1 MLCSDAPSVRWVR
14 GAGWCGALGLVVVA
28 VAWTARAEEDGPHA
42 CDAAEGPGCEAPS
55 LPASSVT
62 PRGAVLFVWP
72 ALKEPLYG
80 DADAAPW
87 RDALGRVRA
96 GRAPDAGPRSEP
108 RSEAALFLAADLTL
122 LRAAAGGGDYESAA
136 TAYEHALREAPDF
149 ADAARAWFLL
159 GQAELALG
167 FTPEAGAAFR
177 ELVRRFPASP
187 LLDDARL
194 GQAAAL
200 RLRRRPREAR
210 RIVEA
215 VLAHACG
222 QVRCRAALEAAAET
236 RAADTPAAAADAYRG
251 VAGTCPELRALPGF
265 PLDYAEALAL
275 AGDVDGARRVLA
287 HAGHMPRA
295 ADDEARLRLLAGR
308 LAADA
313 AGARAEY
320 EQALAQRPAP
330 ALAVEA
336 KMRLA
341 LLEAERT
348 PERTVQALAD
358 LAATPAPH
366 ALRAVVLGEAAEVA
380 ASAGRFEQALALLAR
395 AAALGPEGA
404 AQAAG
409 RRAEILAR
417 WLAAL
422 DAQGDAAGVATVYAA
437 YTTEVEESAA
447 PAGRATVAHAL
458 GRLGLHRAA
467 FRVLGARA
475 DGPREPAV
483 AVTLAEEAFASG
495 DLGSARKL
503 LARLEASGLR
513 PDLAERTHRLGARVA
528 LAAGD
533 LERAA
538 AEATAADDLGV
549 RAEVATALLGAPGG
563 AAQASALLQAAP
575 APPASVLLTA
585 AAAAAAEGAWN
596 TAADTYARA
605 LAAGATAPERM
616 RAAAGLVRIAH
627 ARGEPARAT
636 AALAALR
643 ATDDDLAR
651 RVGRA
656 LEKRGAGHG
665 S

>member
-1 MLCSDAPSVRWVR
+1 MLCSDAPSVRRVR
-14 GAGWCGALGLVVVA
+14 GAGRCGALALVVVA
-28 VAWTARAEEDGPHA
+28 AVWTARAEEDGPRA
-42 CDAAEGPGCEAPS
+42 RDAAEGPGCEAPS
-55 LPASSVT
+55 LPSSSVT

-87 RDALGRVRA
+87 RDALARVRA

-251 VAGTCPELRALPGF
+251 VAGTCLELRALPGF

-348 PERTVQALAD
+348 PERTVQALAAD
-358 LAATPAPH
+358 
-366 ALRAVVLGEAAEVA
+366 
-380 ASAGRFEQALALLAR
+380 
-395 AAALGPEGA
+395 
-404 AQAAG
+404 

-656 LEKRGAGHG
+656 LEKRGAGPG
-665 S
+665 SRG

>member
-1 MLCSDAPSVRWVR
+1 
-14 GAGWCGALGLVVVA
+14 
-28 VAWTARAEEDGPHA
+28 RAEEDGPRA
-42 CDAAEGPGCEAPS
+42 RDAAEGPGCEASS

-87 RDALGRVRA
+87 RDALARVRA

-236 RAADTPAAAADAYRG
+236 RAADTPAAASDAYRG
-251 VAGTCPELRALPGF
+251 
-265 PLDYAEALAL
+265 
-275 AGDVDGARRVLA
+275 
-287 HAGHMPRA
+287 
-295 ADDEARLRLLAGR
+295 
-308 LAADA
+308 
-313 AGARAEY
+313 
-320 EQALAQRPAP
+320 
-330 ALAVEA
+330 
-336 KMRLA
+336 
-341 LLEAERT
+341 
-348 PERTVQALAD
+348 

-563 AAQASALLQAAP
+563 AAQASALLQAARAP
-575 APPASVLLTA
+575 A
-585 AAAAAAEGAWN
+585 G
-596 TAADTYARA
+596 
-605 LAAGATAPERM
+605 
-616 RAAAGLVRIAH
+616 
-627 ARGEPARAT
+627 
-636 AALAALR
+636 
-643 ATDDDLAR
+643 
-651 RVGRA
+651 
-656 LEKRGAGHG
+656 
-665 S
+665 

>member
-28 VAWTARAEEDGPHA
+28 VAWTARAEEDGPHVY
-42 CDAAEGPGCEAPS
+42 DAAEGPGCEAPS

-62 PRGAVLFVWP
+62 PLGAVLFVWP
-72 ALKEPLYG
+72 ALEEPLYG

-87 RDALGRVRA
+87 RDALRRA
-96 GRAPDAGPRSEP
+96 RGGAAPDAGVRAEP
-108 RSEAALFLAADLTL
+108 RSAAALFLAADLSL
-122 LRAAAGGGDYESAA
+122 LRAVAAGGDYEGAA
-136 TAYEHALREAPDF
+136 TAYERALREAPDF

-159 GQAELALG
+159 GQAELAVGL
-167 FTPEAGAAFR
+167 TPEAGAAFR

-187 LLDDARL
+187 LLADARL
-194 GQAAAL
+194 GLAAAL
-200 RLRRRPREAR
+200 RVRRRPHEAR
-210 RIVEA
+210 RIVEV

-222 QVRCRAALEAAAET
+222 QVRCRALLEAAAET
-236 RAADTPAAAADAYRG
+236 RAADLPAAAAEAYRG
-251 VAGTCPELRALPGF
+251 VAGTCPELLTLPGF

-275 AGDVDGARRVLA
+275 AGDVGGARRVLA
-287 HAGHMPRA
+287 DAGHMPRA
-295 ADDEARLRLLAGR
+295 ADDEARRRLLAGR

-320 EQALAQRPAP
+320 EHALAQRPSP

-341 LLEAERT
+341 LLEGERT

-366 ALRAVVLGEAAEVA
+366 ALRAVVLAEAAEVA

-395 AAALGPEGA
+395 AAALGPDGA
-404 AQAAG
+404 AQAEG

-422 DAQGDAAGVATVYAA
+422 DAQGDPSGVATVYAA
-437 YTTEVEESAA
+437 YTSDVQESAA
-447 PAGRATVAHAL
+447 PADRATVAHAL

-467 FRVLGARA
+467 LRVLAARA
-475 DGPREPAV
+475 DGAREPAV

-495 DLGSARKL
+495 DIGSARQV
-503 LARLEASGLR
+503 LARLDASGLR
-513 PDLAERTHRLGARVA
+513 PALAERAHSIGARVA

-563 AAQASALLQAAP
+563 AAEASALLQP
-575 APPASVLLTA
+575 APEPPVSVLLTA

-596 TAADTYARA
+596 TAAETYARA

-616 RAAAGLVRIAH
+616 LAAAGLVRIAH

-636 AALAALR
+636 AALAALG

-656 LEKRGAGHG
+656 LEKSGTGHG

>member
-1 MLCSDAPSVRWVR
+1 
-14 GAGWCGALGLVVVA
+14 
-28 VAWTARAEEDGPHA
+28 
-42 CDAAEGPGCEAPS
+42 
-55 LPASSVT
+55 
-62 PRGAVLFVWP
+62 
-72 ALKEPLYG
+72 
-80 DADAAPW
+80 
-87 RDALGRVRA
+87 
-96 GRAPDAGPRSEP
+96 
-108 RSEAALFLAADLTL
+108 
-122 LRAAAGGGDYESAA
+122 
-136 TAYEHALREAPDF
+136 
-149 ADAARAWFLL
+149 
-159 GQAELALG
+159 
-167 FTPEAGAAFR
+167 
-177 ELVRRFPASP
+177 
-187 LLDDARL
+187 
-194 GQAAAL
+194 
-200 RLRRRPREAR
+200 
-210 RIVEA
+210 
-215 VLAHACG
+215 
-222 QVRCRAALEAAAET
+222 ET

-251 VAGTCPELRALPGF
+251 VAGTCPELRTLPGF

-409 RRAEILAR
+409 R
-417 WLAAL
+417 
-422 DAQGDAAGVATVYAA
+422 
-437 YTTEVEESAA
+437 
-447 PAGRATVAHAL
+447 
-458 GRLGLHRAA
+458 
-467 FRVLGARA
+467 
-475 DGPREPAV
+475 
-483 AVTLAEEAFASG
+483 
-495 DLGSARKL
+495 
-503 LARLEASGLR
+503 R

>member
-1 MLCSDAPSVRWVR
+1 MPGNNCGAWHMPCSGAPSVRRVR
-14 GAGWCGALGLVVVA
+14 GAGWCGALVLVVVGVAA
-28 VAWTARAEEDGPHA
+28 VWTAGAEEDGPRA
-42 CDAAEGPGCEAPS
+42 RDAAERPGCDAPS

-62 PRGAVLFVWP
+62 PLGAVLFLWP
-72 ALKEPLYG
+72 ALEEPLYG

-87 RDALGRVRA
+87 RDALARVRA

-177 ELVRRFPASP
+177 QLVRRFPASP

-222 QVRCRAALEAAAET
+222 QVRCRPAPQPAAAT
-236 RAADTPAAAADAYRG
+236 RAADTPAAAADADRG
-251 VAGTCPELRALPGF
+251 VAGPRPEPRGLPGF

-395 AAALGPEGA
+395 AAALG
-404 AQAAG
+404 
-409 RRAEILAR
+409 
-417 WLAAL
+417 
-422 DAQGDAAGVATVYAA
+422 
-437 YTTEVEESAA
+437 
-447 PAGRATVAHAL
+447 
-458 GRLGLHRAA
+458 
-467 FRVLGARA
+467 A
-475 DGPREPAV
+475 DGMV
-483 AVTLAEEAFASG
+483 
-495 DLGSARKL
+495 
-503 LARLEASGLR
+503 
-513 PDLAERTHRLGARVA
+513 
-528 LAAGD
+528 
-533 LERAA
+533 
-538 AEATAADDLGV
+538 
-549 RAEVATALLGAPGG
+549 
-563 AAQASALLQAAP
+563 
-575 APPASVLLTA
+575 
-585 AAAAAAEGAWN
+585 
-596 TAADTYARA
+596 
-605 LAAGATAPERM
+605 
-616 RAAAGLVRIAH
+616 
-627 ARGEPARAT
+627 
-636 AALAALR
+636 
-643 ATDDDLAR
+643 
-651 RVGRA
+651 
-656 LEKRGAGHG
+656 
-665 S
+665 

>member
-1 MLCSDAPSVRWVR
+1 
-14 GAGWCGALGLVVVA
+14 
-28 VAWTARAEEDGPHA
+28 
-42 CDAAEGPGCEAPS
+42 
-55 LPASSVT
+55 
-62 PRGAVLFVWP
+62 
-72 ALKEPLYG
+72 
-80 DADAAPW
+80 
-87 RDALGRVRA
+87 
-96 GRAPDAGPRSEP
+96 
-108 RSEAALFLAADLTL
+108 
-122 LRAAAGGGDYESAA
+122 A

-215 VLAHACG
+215 VLAQACG

-236 RAADTPAAAADAYRG
+236 RAAETPAAAADAYRG

-287 HAGHMPRA
+287 HAGHVPGA

-447 PAGRATVAHAL
+447 PAGRATVAYARGGGGD
-458 GRLGLHRAA
+458 GRRRPGRPRRGGDGAPRCARWRRPGERAPPGGAGPAGECAPHRGGGRGGGGGVEHGRGHLRPCA
-467 FRVLGARA
+467 RGGRHGARA
-475 DGPREPAV
+475 HARRGRAGPHRARPRRAGAGHRGAGRAARDGRRPRTPGGPRAR
-483 AVTLAEEAFASG
+483 EARCGAW
-495 DLGSARKL
+495 KL
-503 LARLEASGLR
+503 RRRRG
-513 PDLAERTHRLGARVA
+513 
-528 LAAGD
+528 
-533 LERAA
+533 ERAA
-538 AEATAADDLGV
+538 ENAGV
-549 RAEVATALLGAPGG
+549 
-563 AAQASALLQAAP
+563 
-575 APPASVLLTA
+575 
-585 AAAAAAEGAWN
+585 
-596 TAADTYARA
+596 
-605 LAAGATAPERM
+605 
-616 RAAAGLVRIAH
+616 
-627 ARGEPARAT
+627 
-636 AALAALR
+636 
-643 ATDDDLAR
+643 
-651 RVGRA
+651 
-656 LEKRGAGHG
+656 
-665 S
+665 